1 MIKAIIFDCFG
12 VLTGD
17 LWKEFVGSL
26 PEEQK
31 QQARSL
37 NRALDSG
44 ILSHED
50 FYIQINELTGRKPKE
65 VENIINADMQKN
77 EALFSYI
84 GELSKTH
91 KIGLLS
97 NISSQWITEHFL
109 SSDEQGMFDAIVTS
123 VEIGVVKPDGRAF
136 TTTAERLGVESNEC
150 IMVDDSEPNCEG
162 ARAAGMQAVVYY
174 DFPQFKHDIETLLSA

>member
-1 MIKAIIFDCFG
+1 MIKAVIFDCFG

-26 PEEQK
+26 PEDQK
-31 QQARSL
+31 PQARAL

-44 ILSHED
+44 ILRHED
-50 FYIQINELTGRKPKE
+50 FYAQIHDLTGRKPRE
-65 VENIINADMQKN
+65 VESIINADMQKN
-77 EALFSYI
+77 KALFSYI
-84 GELSKTH
+84 GELSNAY

-109 SSDEQGMFDAIVTS
+109 SGDEQGMFDAIVTS
-123 VEIGVVKPDGRAF
+123 VEIGVVKPDMRAF
-136 TTTAERLGVESNEC
+136 RIAAERLGVEPSEC

-162 ARAAGMQAVVYY
+162 ARDAGMQAIVYSN
-174 DFPQFKHDIETLLSA
+174 FTQFKQDIEKLLNA